1 MSDQAALRSIP
12 IVSIRPSPYQ
22 YRTRFDDEK
31 QRQLVESLR
40 STGLSTPILV
50 RPLAEAGA
58 FELISGER
66 RWRAAKELGRESI
79 QGVCDEM
86 TDAEARPLASSPKTK
101 SEATPTS
108 WKRRPAING

>member
-1 MSDQAALRSIP
+1 MTRTVIRREFSGADLARFWSALTAGADAVTQTRGDSMSDQAALRSIT
-12 IVSIRPSPYQ
+12 IVAIRPSPYQ

-58 FELISGER
+58 GKGGGL
-66 RWRAAKELGRESI
+66 
-79 QGVCDEM
+79 
-86 TDAEARPLASSPKTK
+86 
-101 SEATPTS
+101 
-108 WKRRPAING
+108 